1 MSSPKQEKQAS
12 ESPRAPSIASAHSD
26 STRSKTSSA
35 SAKKWFRSSV
45 KVEDSSILKGL
56 ASVQHT
62 ALDMFVPKNYQD
74 SAAPISIES
83 GVENMSIMAPISPQ
97 SPTISPSPSAISITA
112 ITLETKNKDPSESPS
127 GTLQPSTI
135 SVSAESQSN
144 IKASPSAVQQ
154 PWLSIFPHNIA
165 APVFS
170 AALTPSGTRIEST
183 SELVYRGTLL
193 REHLSPSL
201 AAGSLKSPLGSSQ
214 QALVDTHLQDEEEK
228 TRIRWLITRVVEEFA
243 ADSLKSSRTIAEV
256 VLLGPALDREYHRK
270 LLNCLI
276 AEFENA
282 KLLDLDLLQGLIE
295 MVQSAP
301 SDYILADDLVKVL
314 RVLRTRLQ
322 DTHQQSPEHP
332 YYLVLALSH
341 LFDAMVEGKVQ
352 DLNRVVDQEPLSEL
366 LTDLSSNSDPYLKH
380 QATYALQGLLH
391 VPNDESRRQFVLR
404 HGGNIAMGLLG
415 VASVCKL
422 DPIGFSDGVDHLY
435 KVGGDAHEVATKMAE
450 GAKLLR
456 ESGQGL
462 WASMKGGV
470 FSGGRQLWYTALREV
485 QEHIRNGRLAKFNR
499 DVFAASS
506 GRNLEFQWGVCL
518 ALGEIAIDPRWDS
531 TIRRQAIDFL
541 GEFYRNDTLW
551 NPDKEIIGW
560 ILSLVRQTSES
571 SDATVAD
578 HARSL
583 LRSLEKEGDDSK
595 QTIYRNCMDGP
606 VNPYPI
612 KARLSAPTS
621 SPLLTRVLAIPG
633 VEYDLYQLKIR
644 RLKEGA
650 QPLYIPPQAKPTL
663 QSSDDT
669 LFPLME
675 KARKFLSTHRQ
686 VLLLLGDSGDSG
698 AGKSTFNLQLDQT
711 LWKTYKDGDSIP
723 LLINLPTIDRPD
735 QDLIG
740 KYLRKHSFKEDQI
753 RELKLSR
760 RFIVICDGYDE
771 SQLKTNIYNSNELN
785 QVDQWRVK
793 VVVSCRS
800 QYLGSD
806 YRLFFQPQVGGA
818 YNRTVNPVDLLEEA
832 VIAPFNKDQVRQY
845 VEQYAKSLPAHDPIR
860 DKPLWTSDE
869 YMEKLLNIPN
879 LMDLV
884 SNPFLLTL
892 SLEAL
897 PAVVGSKQD
906 LSSIRITRV
915 GLYDAFVR
923 QWLEVN
929 KLKLAASPLNDSE
942 RSELLLLLEDDFVKH
957 GVRFQKELAEAI
969 FKEQAGQPVV
979 QYTHLS
985 DRGTWKASFFY
996 PDGQVKLLRVA
1007 STVTRSGTYFRFIH
1021 KSLLEYFYSR
1031 TIYDSSNYGISSNY
1045 STEAASP
1052 DRPSTTA

>member
-97 SPTISPSPSAISITA
+97 SLAMAPSPSVSMDPRSSATSISAESKDKELPRLPPAIPLPTTSTLPEPETRESAEVSSAALQSSSTLVSITA
-112 ITLETKNKDPSESPS
+112 IALETKDKDPSELPS
-127 GTLQPSTI
+127 ATLQPSTI

-144 IKASPSAVQQ
+144 IKAPPSAVQQ

-193 REHLSPSL
+193 REHLSPFL

-422 DPIGFSDGVDHLY
+422 DFSGFSEGVSKVYGTVTDTVDIAGKVIDG
-435 KVGGDAHEVATKMAE
+435 AQS
-450 GAKLLR
+450 LR

-462 WASMKGGV
+462 WA
-470 FSGGRQLWYTALREV
+470 
-485 QEHIRNGRLAKFNR
+485 
-499 DVFAASS
+499 
-506 GRNLEFQWGVCL
+506 
-518 ALGEIAIDPRWDS
+518 
-531 TIRRQAIDFL
+531 
-541 GEFYRNDTLW
+541 
-551 NPDKEIIGW
+551 
-560 ILSLVRQTSES
+560 
-571 SDATVAD
+571 
-578 HARSL
+578 
-583 LRSLEKEGDDSK
+583 
-595 QTIYRNCMDGP
+595 
-606 VNPYPI
+606 
-612 KARLSAPTS
+612 
-621 SPLLTRVLAIPG
+621 
-633 VEYDLYQLKIR
+633 
-644 RLKEGA
+644 
-650 QPLYIPPQAKPTL
+650 
-663 QSSDDT
+663 
-669 LFPLME
+669 
-675 KARKFLSTHRQ
+675 
-686 VLLLLGDSGDSG
+686 
-698 AGKSTFNLQLDQT
+698 
-711 LWKTYKDGDSIP
+711 
-723 LLINLPTIDRPD
+723 
-735 QDLIG
+735 
-740 KYLRKHSFKEDQI
+740 
-753 RELKLSR
+753 
-760 RFIVICDGYDE
+760 
-771 SQLKTNIYNSNELN
+771 
-785 QVDQWRVK
+785 
-793 VVVSCRS
+793 
-800 QYLGSD
+800 
-806 YRLFFQPQVGGA
+806 
-818 YNRTVNPVDLLEEA
+818 
-832 VIAPFNKDQVRQY
+832 
-845 VEQYAKSLPAHDPIR
+845 
-860 DKPLWTSDE
+860 
-869 YMEKLLNIPN
+869 
-879 LMDLV
+879 
-884 SNPFLLTL
+884 
-892 SLEAL
+892 
-897 PAVVGSKQD
+897 
-906 LSSIRITRV
+906 
-915 GLYDAFVR
+915 
-923 QWLEVN
+923 
-929 KLKLAASPLNDSE
+929 
-942 RSELLLLLEDDFVKH
+942 
-957 GVRFQKELAEAI
+957 
-969 FKEQAGQPVV
+969 
-979 QYTHLS
+979 
-985 DRGTWKASFFY
+985 
-996 PDGQVKLLRVA
+996 
-1007 STVTRSGTYFRFIH
+1007 
-1021 KSLLEYFYSR
+1021 
-1031 TIYDSSNYGISSNY
+1031 
-1045 STEAASP
+1045 
-1052 DRPSTTA
+1052 